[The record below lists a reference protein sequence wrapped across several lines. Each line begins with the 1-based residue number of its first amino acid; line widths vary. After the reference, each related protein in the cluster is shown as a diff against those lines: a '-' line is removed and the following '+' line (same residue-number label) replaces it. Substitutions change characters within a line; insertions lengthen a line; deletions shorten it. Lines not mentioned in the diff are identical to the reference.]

1 MAIKKISLPLNRKVL
16 QRWYKNIFAFFDFLY
31 FYLKKKT
38 LFFFTFLENIKNI
51 LVKFFMMK
59 RGRYNRPFLHIATL
73 GLLAV
78 GVLIAPF
85 IADTYPIFANSST
98 VQHLPSPGNQ
108 DQSISVDND
117 IFKTESL
124 KIRTAIVTYTV
135 EPGDTISTIAK
146 KFEITINTIK
156 WENDLTSDDLSVGQS
171 IRILPVTG
179 ISYKVVSGDTVYT
192 IAKKFDTNAQK
203 IVDWPFNNFANPET
217 FSLVT
222 GQMLLVPDGIKPS
235 EQPFIK
241 QEVYYAQ
248 GPVSVAGGGFT
259 WPINGLISQ
268 FASWYHMALDIASPV
283 GTPIYAA
290 HNGTVT
296 IVQVGGWN
304 YGFGTNVYI
313 DKGDGIVSHY
323 AHMMAVNVGIGQQ
336 VIAGKTIVG
345 WVGMTGNTT
354 GPHLHFEI
362 IKNNVKVN
370 PLPYLQ

>member
-1 MAIKKISLPLNRKVL
+1 MAMKKISLPLNRKVL

-156 WENDLTSDDLSVGQS
+156 WENDLTGDDLSVGQS

-248 GPVSVAGGGFT
+248 GPVSVSGGGFT
-259 WPINGLISQ
+259 WPTNGLITQ
-268 FASWYHMALDIASPV
+268 FASWYHMALDIAAPV

-336 VIAGKTIVG
+336 VIGGKTIVG
-345 WVGMTGNTT
+345 WIGMTGNTT
-354 GPHLHFEI
+354 GPHVHFEI
-362 IKNNVKVN
+362 MKNNVKVN